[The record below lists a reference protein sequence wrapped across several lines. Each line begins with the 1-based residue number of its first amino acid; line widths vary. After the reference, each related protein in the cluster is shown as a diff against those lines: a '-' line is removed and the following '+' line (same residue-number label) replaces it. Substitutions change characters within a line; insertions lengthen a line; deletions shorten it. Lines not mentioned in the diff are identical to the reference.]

1 MNSLT
6 YSPQASVP
14 VNIHLTTSIEHQGER
29 EIFELM
35 LSGEFQ
41 EKNGSYFLKYN
52 EVEEEGTVQTVVKFS
67 DKGAVILRSG
77 AVNMRLPFNEKEQMN
92 GSYKSP
98 HGTLAMS
105 TKTNKLSHSH
115 TYNESQLEG
124 TLQLDY
130 HLLMQGTAVGAYT
143 LELKFESA

>member
-1 MNSLT
+1 MAKDL
-6 YSPQASVP
+6 QAPVP
-14 VNIHLTTSIEHQGER
+14 VNIHLTTSIEHEGER
-29 EIFELM
+29 EMFELM

-41 EKNGSYFLKYN
+41 EKNGSYFLKYT
-52 EVEEEGTVQTVVKFS
+52 EVQEEGTIQTVVKFS

-77 AVNMRLPFNEKEQMN
+77 AVKMRLPFNEKEPMN
-92 GSYKSP
+92 GSYTSP
-98 HGTLAMS
+98 HGTLAML

-115 TYNESQLEG
+115 TYSESQLEG

-143 LELKFESA
+143 MELKFESV